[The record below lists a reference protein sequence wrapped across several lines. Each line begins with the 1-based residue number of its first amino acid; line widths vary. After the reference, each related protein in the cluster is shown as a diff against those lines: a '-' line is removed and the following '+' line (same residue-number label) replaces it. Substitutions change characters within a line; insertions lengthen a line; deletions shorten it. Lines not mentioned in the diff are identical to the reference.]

1 MLLFYDSTNKGELC
15 MKHVIKQ
22 YENSYLSYFLMYFFF
37 FFCVALFSGFISVYL
52 MDMGFRASQVSF
64 VVSCSFILS
73 MLVQPFIGKLNDKY
87 EPKYVNSLLLATTI
101 ILALI
106 FVRIRNLYLIA
117 IIYSIVLSIING
129 TRPIIERMAVLSKY
143 KYGSIRVWATIGY
156 ALATMISGYLY
167 AYIAPWSLYI
177 VFGIGEILCV
187 IGILGTKNTVVETK
201 ENVSFKEKVS
211 IRKIIL
217 NKNMI
222 LYLIITC
229 IFYGV
234 TNVHHIYLPT
244 MLRDNG
250 LQINMVS
257 TVIFIST
264 LSEVPVILLSRFYM
278 NRFSNKQLLLV
289 VFGLLII
296 EFGTFAFISSL
307 TIQILVVFLTKT
319 VATMS
324 FIMINLKVI
333 ATIVDISLQNTG
345 LSIVSTCK
353 SFISIIF
360 QMMAGYVI
368 DYTTFQIFYTILLI
382 FSIIGFIIILSYK
395 IPNNNTLQI
404 FH

>member
-1 MLLFYDSTNKGELC
+1 

-395 IPNNNTLQI
+395 IPNNNALQI

>member
-1 MLLFYDSTNKGELC
+1 

-307 TIQILVVFLTKT
+307 TIQILVVFCTKT

-360 QMMAGYVI
+360 QMLAGYVI

-395 IPNNNTLQI
+395 IPNNNALQI